1 MTRARIGILLLG
13 LAVAAGLAYGFL
25 PRPALVDVASAE
37 RAPLAVT
44 VEEEGKTRVTERYLV
59 SAPMSGYARRIDLKV
74 GDAVTRGQVLAVLEP
89 ARSDALDPRSRAQAR
104 AQVSAAEAALAAARE
119 NARAATA
126 SAQLARLEL
135 ERSEKLVQ
143 ANFLSKQAV
152 DQARTNMSRTQAA
165 QRAAEHQ
172 VGVARFE
179 LDTARAALARSA
191 ALQSGGPA
199 ETLSVRSP
207 VQARVL
213 KVVHESEGTVQ
224 AGQPLIEIGNP
235 ETLEVEVE
243 VLSTSAV
250 KIVPRS
256 KVILDRWGG
265 AQPLQGTVRVVEP
278 AGYTKISALGV
289 EEQRVRVI
297 VDFTSQR
304 EAWQRLGDGYR
315 VEAVFVVWEGA
326 DVLQVP
332 TSALFRH
339 NSGWAAF
346 VVQDG
351 RARLRVLQVGQRT
364 GLRAQILAGIKAGEQ
379 VVTHPDDKIKDGA
392 RVRARGAGIH

>member
-74 GDAVTRGQVLAVLEP
+74 GDAVARGQVLAVLEP
-89 ARSDALDPRSRAQAR
+89 ARSDALDPRARAQAR

-143 ANFLSKQAV
+143 ANFLSQQAV

-165 QRAAEHQ
+165 QQAAEHQ

-191 ALQSGGPA
+191 ALQAGGPA
-199 ETLSVRSP
+199 ETLNVHAP

-250 KIVPRS
+250 KIAPRS

-265 AQPLQGTVRVVEP
+265 AQPLQGLVREVEP
-278 AGYTKISALGV
+278 AGYTKVSALGG

-332 TSALFRH
+332 TNALFRH
-339 NSGWAAF
+339 NSGWAVF

-351 RARLRVLQVGQRT
+351 RARLRALQIGQRT
-364 GLRAQILAGIKAGEQ
+364 GLRAQVLAGIKAGEQ

-392 RVRARGAGIH
+392 RVRARG